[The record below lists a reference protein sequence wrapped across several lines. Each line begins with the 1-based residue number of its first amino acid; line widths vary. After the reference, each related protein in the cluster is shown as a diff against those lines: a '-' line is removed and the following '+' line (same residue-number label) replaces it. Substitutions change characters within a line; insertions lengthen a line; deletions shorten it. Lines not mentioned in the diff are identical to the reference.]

1 MELFTILNESIKLLP
16 KNGKLMAFIAIFS
29 VVLSSSIFLLFSY
42 ILQSLVIDMFV
53 TSQQS
58 FMPDPNSFADPSS
71 LTPQTGFSPAQ
82 IIGPLRHLQEDS
94 SIILAVEIAFI
105 FALSVISFF
114 STIST
119 ILVSSLSYNS
129 KNSSP
134 KEIFSMIARKWTR
147 PLITTLYVSCLAIG
161 YFFVVLLL
169 ATPLL
174 MYRNKA
180 TLSVAILL
188 GIVAFVFY
196 LYLSVSWALAI
207 VVSVVEES
215 CYGIEALGK
224 AGALVKGKRLI
235 GFLLNVCFVLVTLIV
250 FLGYMIIL
258 GKKWLGNP
266 IIYGLLVLIFL
277 SLVKILRAVAYAVLY
292 FRCKV
297 HHGEEVELHG
307 GVEYSKLPTTQ
318 LANDMP

>member
-58 FMPDPNSFADPSS
+58 FMPDPNSFDIPNPNSFNSADPSS

-180 TLSVAILL
+180 ALSVASLL

-215 CYGIEALGK
+215 CYGIEALEK

-235 GFLLNVCFVLVTLIV
+235 GSCSMFVS
-250 FLGYMIIL
+250 Y
-258 GKKWLGNP
+258 
-266 IIYGLLVLIFL
+266 L
-277 SLVKILRAVAYAVLY
+277 S
-292 FRCKV
+292 
-297 HHGEEVELHG
+297 
-307 GVEYSKLPTTQ
+307 P
-318 LANDMP
+318 